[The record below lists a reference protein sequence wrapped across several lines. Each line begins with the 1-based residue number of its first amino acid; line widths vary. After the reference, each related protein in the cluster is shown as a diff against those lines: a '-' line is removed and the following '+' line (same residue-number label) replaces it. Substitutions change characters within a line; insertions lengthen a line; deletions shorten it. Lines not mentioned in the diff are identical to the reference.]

1 MERAMIIDSLEEMC
15 DLMCG
20 GIEEDYELEEENN
33 DLTNKEHREGNKV
46 NGSKKMGANET
57 SKRCSGKNI

>member
-33 DLTNKEHREGNKV
+33 DLTNKGHREENKV
-46 NGSKKMGANET
+46 NGS
-57 SKRCSGKNI
+57 